1 MNVVFG
7 ALNAIW
13 ELSFLF
19 LFIIEQYYFSK
30 QVHSCTKCNINFDA
44 HSKMK

>member
-1 MNVVFG
+1 MDVVFG

-19 LFIIEQYYFSK
+19 LFILK
-30 QVHSCTKCNINFDA
+30 QLLFF
-44 HSKMK
+44 